1 MKVIELI
8 SLLEQYDENMEVVI
22 AHQPNYP
29 LQASIQGVS
38 DAPLADDEEK
48 RDLVYVV
55 AGASTEYAPREVFD
69 TVAW

>member
-1 MKVIELI
+1 MTVRELI
-8 SLLEQYDENMEVVI
+8 TLLEDYDDNMQVVI

-29 LQASIQGVS
+29 LQASVQNVT

-48 RDLVYVV
+48 RELVYVV

-69 TVAW
+69 DVGW